1 VTLVTPYA
9 ASLSVRGLTDR
20 TLVPTEDRTVEGT
33 GVSDEQRGDD
43 TGGGRS
49 HPVVMMLPPDTS
61 SVTQA
66 RRGARK
72 VLATWNAE
80 VFEWAASQLVSELAA
95 NAVLHAGTP
104 FVVSLSLRGSRL
116 RCEVTDT
123 SSRPP
128 RVRHYSAEASTG
140 RGMRLVEQLSS
151 AWGVIHRPDG
161 KTVWFELDRA
171 RGDSRPEPD
180 LDSFALLGDIAG
192 TNVRTGRL
200 DGVLEAAA

>member
-1 VTLVTPYA
+1 
-9 ASLSVRGLTDR
+9 
-20 TLVPTEDRTVEGT
+20 
-33 GVSDEQRGDD
+33 
-43 TGGGRS
+43 
-49 HPVVMMLPPDTS
+49 MMLPPDTS

-104 FVVSLSLRGSRL
+104 FVISLSLQGSRL
-116 RCEVTDT
+116 RCEVSDT

-128 RVRHYSAEASTG
+128 RVRHYSAESSTG

-151 AWGVIHRPDG
+151 AWGVIPRADG
-161 KTVWFELDRA
+161 KTVWFELDAPSGRS
-171 RGDSRPEPD
+171 GTDSY
-180 LDSFALLGDIAG
+180 LDALLLAAVDAVDAATLDAATVDAAADDGGGDIRAQPSD
-192 TNVRTGRL
+192 RR
-200 DGVLEAAA
+200 AAA